1 MKVKDIGLR
10 NVVNECR
17 WRQTDRVNGEW
28 QKGMKRVTVQ
38 TMINSCRSKV
48 QIMGLIGKKRVIE
61 KELNIGTRV
70 NRHSGLS
77 TYGKRADKMII
88 CTSHTV

>member
-48 QIMGLIGKKRVIE
+48 QIMGLI
-61 KELNIGTRV
+61 
-70 NRHSGLS
+70 
-77 TYGKRADKMII
+77 
-88 CTSHTV
+88 